1 MSLRMF
7 KAVWFFSLLG
17 VVVSFMYVY
26 ASLPENVI
34 LLESDGVV
42 SISREALFYIV
53 LGLLALINTIVF
65 VFSKL
70 HAKGDADFL
79 SWFYGQI
86 VTLNFFFI
94 IALSYTS
101 LYNSSEKF
109 DYSRIGWM
117 IYGSVGLMI
126 VWALGW
132 PIYSVLR
139 KILNKQTV

>member
-1 MSLRMF
+1 MGLRLF

-17 VVVSFMYVY
+17 VLGSFMYVY

-34 LLESDGVV
+34 LMESESTVT
-42 SISREALFYIV
+42 ISREALFYVV
-53 LGLLALINTIVF
+53 LVLLALINVIVF
-65 VFSKL
+65 VFSRL
-70 HAKGDADFL
+70 HAKGDPDFL

-86 VTLNFFFI
+86 MTLNCFFI

-109 DYSRIGWM
+109 DYSRIGWV

-132 PIYSVLR
+132 PLYSVLR

>member
-1 MSLRMF
+1 MVLKLF
-7 KAVWFFSLLG
+7 KAAWFFSLMG
-17 VVVSFMYVY
+17 VAVSFMYVY

-34 LLESDGVV
+34 LMESDSAV

-53 LGLLALINTIVF
+53 LTLLAVINVIVF

-70 HAKGDADFL
+70 YGGGDAHFL
-79 SWFYGQI
+79 TWFYGQI
-86 VTLNFFFI
+86 MTLNFFLI
-94 IALSYTS
+94 IALSHTS

-109 DYSRIGWM
+109 DYSRIGGM